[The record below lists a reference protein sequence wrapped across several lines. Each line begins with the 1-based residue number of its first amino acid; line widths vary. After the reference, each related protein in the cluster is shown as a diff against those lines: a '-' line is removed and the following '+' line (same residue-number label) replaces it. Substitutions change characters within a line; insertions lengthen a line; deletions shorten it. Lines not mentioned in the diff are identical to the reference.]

1 MFRPLRRK
9 SRAISDEEAKSLLA
23 EGHRAVLAVNG
34 DDGYPFAL
42 PVNYLY
48 DEAAGRI
55 YFHGAK
61 SGHKVDA
68 LKRSDKVCFTVWG
81 NEHHV
86 EGEWAPYVQSTIA
99 FGRCRLVDDPEL
111 TRARVRELALK
122 YYPTVEEVDDTIAK
136 EIAGVQLYEIEIEH
150 LTGKQIK
157 EK

>member
-1 MFRPLRRK
+1 MFRSLRRK
-9 SRAISDEEAKSLLA
+9 SRAISDEEAKALLA
-23 EGHRAVLAVNG
+23 AGRRATLAVNG

-48 DEAAGRI
+48 DEQTGCI

-81 NEHHV
+81 NEHYK
-86 EGEWAPYVQSTIA
+86 EGEWAPYVQSTVV
-99 FGRCRLVDDPEL
+99 FGRCRLIDDPEL
-111 TRARVRELALK
+111 TRSRVRELALK
-122 YYPTVEEVDDTIAK
+122 YYPTAEEVDRVLEK

>member
-1 MFRPLRRK
+1 MFRPIRRK
-9 SRAISDEEAKSLLA
+9 TRAISDEAAKALLK
-23 EGHRAVLAVNG
+23 EGRRATLAVNG

-48 DEAAGRI
+48 DETDDRI

-81 NEHHV
+81 NEHYK
-86 EGEWAPYVQSTIA
+86 EGEWAPYVQSTVV
-99 FGRCRLVDDPEL
+99 FGRCHLVDDPEE
-111 TRARVRELALK
+111 TCARVRELALK
-122 YYPTVEEVDDTIAK
+122 YYPTVEEVDKVMAK
-136 EIAGVQLYEIEIEH
+136 EIAGVQLYEIRIEH